1 MGPRVSSWPHGRVTE
16 TPILLT
22 AEELVRGSACT
33 AEVQGLHAAD
43 MGLTSGG
50 SSYTEALSYWNVF
63 PVGPMSHCRLKLYQ
77 VPGSLAVP
85 KGLSRGPTSA
95 SL

>member
-1 MGPRVSSWPHGRVTE
+1 MEPRVSSWTHGRVTE

-22 AEELVRGSACT
+22 AEELVRGAACT
-33 AEVQGLHAAD
+33 TEVQGLHAAD
-43 MGLTSGG
+43 LGLTFGG
-50 SSYTEALSYWNVF
+50 SSHTEALSCWNVF
-63 PVGPMSHCRLKLYQ
+63 PVGPVSHCRLKLYQ
-77 VPGSLAVP
+77 VPGSLALP